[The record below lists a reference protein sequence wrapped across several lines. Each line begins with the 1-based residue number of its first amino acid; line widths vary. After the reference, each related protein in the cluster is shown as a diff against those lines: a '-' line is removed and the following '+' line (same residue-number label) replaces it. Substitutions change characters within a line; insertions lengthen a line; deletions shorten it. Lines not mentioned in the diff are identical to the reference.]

1 MAKKNVQKK
10 IAVENEIEV
19 ATASTPESA
28 AIEHKLALLARVEGL
43 PTKSAKIRLLAADGV
58 STSEIAKVLDIR
70 YQHVRNVLTT
80 QLKKGAR
87 A

>member
-1 MAKKNVQKK
+1 MAKKSNAVKK
-10 IAVENEIEV
+10 ESKAVKTE
-19 ATASTPESA
+19 ATPESA
-28 AIEHKLALLARVEGL
+28 AIERKEELLKLVESL
-43 PTKSAKIRLLAADGV
+43 VTKSAKIRLLAADGV